1 VLQLL
6 ISKTSG
12 NKNLQKLHTINTVN
26 QDAADRKVKSETIIG
41 DIVGALIAT
50 VTGGIL
56 WGLQIMGSGRMF
68 AIFFCW
74 TDYAVLWNYPTFYK
88 AIT

>member
-1 VLQLL
+1 M
-6 ISKTSG
+6 
-12 NKNLQKLHTINTVN
+12 QKLHTINAVN

-68 AIFFCW
+68 AIICW